1 MDIKEE
7 DHCVICF
14 EEDISLIKF
23 YKCQHQCICLE
34 CYLKVENKKNFTCP
48 LCRTIVA
55 RTDGYNRSLTLR
67 KLYPMSDEYYG
78 FLKMYLGA
86 VKTNRL
92 KNTCK
97 ILYDS
102 YKNLEIKYKLKK
114 CKLNIDQCENLLRL
128 VGDYEVLRQII
139 VCMCIEPWKI
149 DVKLG
154 NSGVCHYG
162 NLGEEPKDLIKMIH
176 ILESNYKTLITKK
189 ILASKYIGK

>member
-1 MDIKEE
+1 MDIKAE

-34 CYLKVENKKNFTCP
+34 CYLKVENKRTFTCP
-48 LCRTIVA
+48 LCRTIVEQ
-55 RTDGYNRSLTLR
+55 TDALR
-67 KLYPMSDEYYG
+67 KLYPISDEYFG
-78 FLKMYLGA
+78 FLKMYLKT

-97 ILYDS
+97 TLYDS
-102 YKNLEIKYKLKK
+102 YKNLEIK
-114 CKLNIDQCENLLRL
+114 CKLSIDQCEILLRL
-128 VGDYEVLRQII
+128 VNECEILRQII

-154 NSGVCHYG
+154 NSGVCYYG
-162 NLGEEPKDLIKMIH
+162 NLGVEPKDLLKMIN
-176 ILESNYKTLITKK
+176 ILENNYKTLINQKN
-189 ILASKYIGK
+189 IG